1 MPRMRAALMFGLAAL
16 PLLASPVLARARL
29 VRSTPAAGA
38 EVTSPAHIVL
48 RFSEALEPA
57 FSGALLLDE
66 DGKNVSGDPVRV
78 NGTLITLTP
87 GPLPAGIYHVNWHSV
102 GHDTRRLEGDFS
114 FTVKP

>member
-1 MPRMRAALMFGLAAL
+1 MPRMHALLIGFLALL
-16 PLLASPVLARARL
+16 PFMASPAFARARL
-29 VRSTPAAGA
+29 LRSTPAAGTNVA
-38 EVTSPAHIVL
+38 SPAHIVL

-66 DGKNVSGDPVRV
+66 DGKNVSGDPVKV

-87 GPLPAGIYHVNWHSV
+87 GPLPAGVYHVNWHSV
-102 GHDTRRLEGDFS
+102 GHDTHRLEGDFS